1 MDTPPTEN
9 YSVPIK
15 GFVASKQTY
24 LFNTLKKHQFTGE
37 LILSYPGNLE
47 WKFYIYLGRIVYG
60 TGGEHSV
67 RRWRRNLGAYLPE
80 IASDQS
86 FLERELQWI
95 ADQEIKICWE
105 YDLLKRWLSLEK
117 TSRNQVWEMINA
129 ILIEIFFDLNQVPE
143 VTFLLNKDVDVP
155 FSEQIFLIDS
165 NKIITP
171 AWKLWQQWLAVEL
184 GDRSPNKALAIKT
197 PQELRLRC
205 PPKVYQV
212 FTKLIN
218 GRNTIRDLAWQL
230 KRDLNQVGRLLLPYI
245 QEGYISLNSIADLQP
260 PVSQS
265 TIVQPEKT
273 FLVACIDDSLA
284 ICHTMSGIVKPAG
297 YRFLAIND
305 PIKAIASILASK
317 PDIIFLDLVM
327 PNANGY
333 EICASVRKLSFFRN
347 TPIIILTANDGMVER
362 MRTKIVGATDF
373 LSKPIE
379 PDEVLNMISKHCP
392 LT

>member
-15 GFVASKQTY
+15 EFVASKQTY

-37 LILSYPGNLE
+37 LTLSYPGNTE
-47 WKFYIYLGRIVYG
+47 WKFYLNLGRIVYG

-67 RRWRRNLGAYLPE
+67 RRWRRNLMAYLPE
-80 IASDQS
+80 IATDQR

-95 ADQEIKICWE
+95 AEQQDIKICWD

-117 TSRNQVWEMINA
+117 ISRNQVLEMINA
-129 ILIEIFFDLNQVPE
+129 MLMEIFFDLNQVPE
-143 VTFLLNKDVDVP
+143 ITFRLDTEFDIPL
-155 FSEQIFLIDS
+155 SEQIFLIDS

-171 AWKLWQQWLAVEL
+171 AWKAWQQWLGAKMA
-184 GDRSPNKALAIKT
+184 DRSPNKALTIKYSE
-197 PQELRLRC
+197 ELKLKC

-230 KRDLNQVGRLLLPYI
+230 KRELHQVGKLLLPYI
-245 QEGYISLNSIADLQP
+245 EEGYISLNAIADLPP
-260 PVSQS
+260 PVSAT
-265 TIVQPEKT
+265 TIVQPENSI
-273 FLVACIDDSLA
+273 LVACIDDSPA
-284 ICHTMSGIVKPAG
+284 ICQTLSTILKPAG
-297 YRFLAIND
+297 YRFVAITD
-305 PIKAIASILASK
+305 PIKAIATILASK

-333 EICASVRKLSFFRN
+333 EICASIRKLSFFRN
-347 TPIIILTANDGMVER
+347 TPIIILTSNDGMVER
-362 MRTKIVGATDF
+362 MRTKMVGATDF
-373 LSKPIE
+373 ISKPVQ
-379 PDEVLNMISKHCP
+379 PDEVLNMISKHRP
-392 LT
+392 

>member
-1 MDTPPTEN
+1 MDTPPTQN

-15 GFVASKQTY
+15 EFVASKQTY

-37 LILSYPGNLE
+37 LTLSYPGNTE
-47 WKFYIYLGRIVYG
+47 WKFYLNLGRIVYG

-80 IASDQS
+80 IATDQA

-95 ADQEIKICWE
+95 ADQREIKICWD

-117 TSRNQVWEMINA
+117 ISRNQVLAMINA
-129 ILIEIFFDLNQVPE
+129 MLMEIFFDLNQVPE
-143 VTFLLNKDVDVP
+143 IVFRLDPDFDIPL
-155 FSEQIFLIDS
+155 SEQIFLIDS

-171 AWKLWQQWLAVEL
+171 AWKSWQQWLGAKMA
-184 GDRSPNKALAIKT
+184 DRSPNKALMIKYSE
-197 PQELRLRC
+197 ELKLKC

-230 KRDLNQVGRLLLPYI
+230 KRDLHQVGKLLLPYI
-245 QEGYISLNSIADLQP
+245 EEGYISLNSIADLPP
-260 PVSQS
+260 PVSAT
-265 TIVQPEKT
+265 TIVQPENT
-273 FLVACIDDSLA
+273 ILVACIDDSPA
-284 ICHTMSGIVKPAG
+284 ICQTLHSIVKPAG
-297 YRFLAIND
+297 YRFVAITD
-305 PIKAIASILASK
+305 PIKAIATILASK

-333 EICASVRKLSFFRN
+333 EICASIRKLSFFRN
-347 TPIIILTANDGMVER
+347 TPIVILTSNDGMVER

-373 LSKPIE
+373 LSKPIQ
-379 PDEVLNMISKHCP
+379 PDEVLNMISKHRP
-392 LT
+392 